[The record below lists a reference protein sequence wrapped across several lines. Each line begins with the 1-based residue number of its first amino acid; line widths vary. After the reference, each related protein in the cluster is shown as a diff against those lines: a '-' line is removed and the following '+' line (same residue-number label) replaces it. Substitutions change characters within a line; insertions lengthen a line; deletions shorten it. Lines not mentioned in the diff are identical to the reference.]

1 MHRIDSPSQA
11 RFGSGDLEVALL
23 DLDEALRN
31 LGGDEDLLC
40 EIAKVFVDD
49 VPALARDL
57 EIAFDQSDYRSARLI
72 AHSLKGLC
80 ATFGAEPARSRAQ
93 TLEHLFADGV
103 GSTVS
108 AADIHSL
115 ATALDDTIHLLRSRV
130 IPDC

>member
-1 MHRIDSPSQA
+1 MAERALTSQHRVYDITGYDESLNSGKGVRVINRMHRRDSPSQA

-57 EIAFDQSDYRSARLI
+57 KSRLI
-72 AHSLKGLC
+72 NPTIAP
-80 ATFGAEPARSRAQ
+80 PA
-93 TLEHLFADGV
+93 
-103 GSTVS
+103 
-108 AADIHSL
+108 
-115 ATALDDTIHLLRSRV
+115 
-130 IPDC
+130 